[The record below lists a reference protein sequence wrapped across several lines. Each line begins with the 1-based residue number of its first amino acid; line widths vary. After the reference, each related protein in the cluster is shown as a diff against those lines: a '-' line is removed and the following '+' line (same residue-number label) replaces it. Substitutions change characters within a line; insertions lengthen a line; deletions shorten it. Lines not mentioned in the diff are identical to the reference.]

1 MTLGEIWAYIQT
13 RVFSDFAGG
22 YVAPDVINSLLPIV
36 NRELFNEVYAR
47 YEKDQKASD
56 DMRPFVVTLGTNG
69 LPIVPIVDGVFSLP
83 SDYLHYSSLRVLKQ
97 YTEDTVL
104 CKKFMQESVATDIYT
119 DDQWS
124 NIISGRGLIKPT
136 LSRPKATIENNTV
149 HVLPVDYLAANFS
162 YIRQPLDPFMDYTG
176 IVVGIE
182 FDVEFLPEG
191 GVHNGTVLP
200 IGTPSRTINLEW
212 PDQMHLDFAN
222 RMLTHVA
229 QRLGLSSI
237 YQQQ

>member
-1 MTLGEIWAYIQT
+1 MTLGEIWAYVQT

-22 YVAPDVINSLLPIV
+22 YVSPEVINSLLPIV
-36 NRELFNEVYAR
+36 NRELFNEVYSR

-83 SDYLHYSSLRVLKQ
+83 DDYLHYSSLRVLNQ
-97 YTEDTVL
+97 YTEDAVL
-104 CKKFMQESVATDIYT
+104 CKKFMQESVPTVIVT

-124 NIISGRGLIKPT
+124 YISSGNGLVKPT

-149 HVLPVDYLAANFS
+149 HVLPLNYVAANFS
-162 YIRQPLDPFMDYTG
+162 YIKKPVDPFMDYTG
-176 IVVGIE
+176 ILVGVE
-182 FDVEFLPEG
+182 FDVEFLPVG
-191 GVHNGTVLP
+191 GVHNGNVLP
-200 IGTPSRTINLEW
+200 VGTPSRTVNIEW
-212 PDQMHLDFAN
+212 PEQMHLDFAN
-222 RMLTHVA
+222 RMLTQVA